1 MATNEDA
8 ANATAPPQS
17 DPKEANEV
25 PLRHTTTASPLFAL
39 KAMGSAARRL
49 FGNWRA
55 LTVLLVLYAALLAS
69 LYFFIAVREARLWQV
84 MATFLLAALAVAL
97 FFIIQA
103 IGVRY
108 VEPGATTKVLLRW
121 SVRDFWKLLVII
133 IPLLLLAWLVAY
145 LFGKF
150 QVSVPAA
157 VSEAGRAGVEAGAAR
172 SPARSAAE
180 AFSWKEVVLTT
191 LRSLILYLV
200 LPLIAIH
207 LWIAVAR
214 QALTETF
221 RNIKHVLA
229 RALSPGSVLVYAI
242 GFVLFGMIPYLL
254 ITTNFFWGSTAWREI
269 SLLGGRLLLAS
280 LFILIGWLV
289 TLGALSIANGNGEG

>member
-8 ANATAPPQS
+8 ATGAQPESVPTQ
-17 DPKEANEV
+17 ANEV
-25 PLRHTTTASPLFAL
+25 HSDHTTTASPLFAL
-39 KAMGSAARRL
+39 KAMGRAARRL

-55 LTVLLVLYAALLAS
+55 LFVLLFLYAALLAS
-69 LYFFIAVREARLWQV
+69 LYFFIAVREASLWQV
-84 MATFLLAALAVAL
+84 LATFLLAALALAL
-97 FFIIQA
+97 FFIIQT

-108 VEPGATTKVLLRW
+108 VEPEATTRELLRW

-133 IPLLLLAWLVAY
+133 VPLLLLAWLVAY

-150 QVSVPAA
+150 QVNVPAA
-157 VSEAGRAGVEAGAAR
+157 ISEAGRAGAEAGAAR
-172 SPARSAAE
+172 ARSAAE

-214 QALTETF
+214 QGLSEVL
-221 RNIKHVLA
+221 RNIKRVLFS
-229 RALSPGSVLVYAI
+229 ALNPGAVLVYAI
-242 GFVLFGMIPYLL
+242 GFVFFVVIPYLL
-254 ITTNFFWGSTAWREI
+254 ITVNFYWGSTAWREI
-269 SLLGGRLLLAS
+269 SLLGGRLLVAS
-280 LFILIGWLV
+280 LFIFFGWLV
-289 TLGALSIANGNGEG
+289 TLGALSIVNSRVKDENI